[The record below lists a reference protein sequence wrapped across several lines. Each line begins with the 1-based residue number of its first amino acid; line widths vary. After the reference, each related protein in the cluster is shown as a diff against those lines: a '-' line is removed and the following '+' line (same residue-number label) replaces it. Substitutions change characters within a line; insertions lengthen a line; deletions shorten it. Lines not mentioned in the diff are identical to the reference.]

1 MSWTLFAIS
10 IFLYVSLDFAGHLLL
25 GATQLA
31 VSNVLENLFEK
42 ILVTHSFSNSPLA
55 QFNYVGLVLSSISC

>member
-42 ILVTHSFSNSPLA
+42 YWSHTVSPPA
-55 QFNYVGLVLSSISC
+55 R